1 MRRKNQDVSVVI
13 ILCTVLL
20 SILCLMLSGCSPTS
34 EYDDYVKNINEFQF
48 IPGVLEAF
56 KIFAQ
61 KFGRVIIVSNQQGVG
76 KGLMTMSDVE
86 HVHDYMLQEI
96 ASQKGRVDKIYV
108 CPQLKSDPDNF
119 RKPSPRMAYM
129 AQHDFPEI
137 DLEKSIMV
145 GDMNSDLEFGKN
157 CGMYTVLVGNEPVKI
172 KPDAKYNSLFVFAK
186 ILK

>member
-1 MRRKNQDVSVVI
+1 MDWNRIIDKSWTLFLDRDGVI
-13 ILCTVLL
+13 NTRLV
-20 SILCLMLSGCSPTS
+20 
-34 EYDDYVKNINEFQF
+34 DDYVKNINEFQF

-56 KIFAQ
+56 KIFAE
-61 KFGRVIIVSNQQGVG
+61 KFGRIIIVSNQQGVG
-76 KGLMTMSDVE
+76 KGLMTMSDIE
-86 HVHDYMLQEI
+86 HVHDHMLQTI
-96 ASQKGRVDKIYV
+96 ANQKGRVDKIYV
-108 CPQLKSDPDNF
+108 CPQLKSDPNNF

-157 CGMYTVLVGNEPVKI
+157 CGMYTVLVGNEPVII
-172 KPDAKYNSLFVFAK
+172 KPDAKYNSLFAFAK